1 MNRTKPVTRTLTLLR
16 HAKSS
21 WKDQDL
27 ADIER
32 PLSKRGRRDAEAM
45 APRIVGKGGSFNTV
59 YASPARRS
67 RDTLTCMLQALPA
80 QDGRLVLDQRLY
92 TFQRDALIDTLKQLD
107 DGLLDVLVVGHNPA
121 LQEGIGWLTGEP
133 LARFPTAACARLT
146 LQLPHWSE
154 LHKGCAELDWLLTPR
169 DS

>member
-1 MNRTKPVTRTLTLLR
+1 MNRTKPIARNLTLLR

-45 APRIVGKGGSFNTV
+45 APRIVAKGGAFSTV

-67 RDTLTCMLQALPA
+67 RDTLARMLQALPA
-80 QDGRLVLDQRLY
+80 QDSRIVLDQRLY
-92 TFQRDALIDTLKQLD
+92 TFQRSALIDTLKQLD
-107 DGLLDVLVVGHNPA
+107 DGLLDVLVIGHNPA
-121 LQEGIGWLTGEP
+121 LQDSIGWLTGEP
-133 LARFPTAACARLT
+133 LARFPTAACVRLN

-154 LHKGCAELDWLLTPR
+154 LHKGCAVLDWLLTPPET
-169 DS
+169 